1 MPVATAAPLTQV
13 PFSFKQS
20 ACGLKYSPVCNKPDS
35 RVHSFELAQHD
46 LIMLKGFVCVC
57 RCMALA
63 LAPHNVRVNA
73 IGPGSIMTDVLAAV
87 ANDKAAMNKY
97 ALASTAICS
106 LHVAKSFLT
115 CKEHAL
121 FCMFGFVSCMS
132 VDVSKSVVIHRCQAC
147 TSAYSIVSIA

>member
-115 CKEHAL
+115 CKVA
-121 FCMFGFVSCMS
+121 CFVLHVWICQLY
-132 VDVSKSVVIHRCQAC
+132 VCGCQQVSSHSSLPSMHLCI
-147 TSAYSIVSIA
+147 